1 VDTKLLVNRRDMLRY
16 AGLAAGGLAFGLG
29 GAGFA
34 SAQTPAK
41 TEKLKIT
48 IANAGGNSS
57 LCMQELMKRQ
67 GYLDAFGVEAKVINV
82 ADSARIITGIV
93 GGDIDVCMLAGF
105 GQALPA
111 IEKGAALRVLA
122 GANTLAPDSLFSA
135 KPDVKTIKDLEGKT
149 IGTGAIGSALHQIAV
164 ALLEKNKID
173 VKKVTFVSIGA
184 TGDILKAVVSGVVDA
199 GVVNVDAYDQAAEFK
214 IHPIADFFT
223 DLAEYPFQGSFTSE
237 DAIKNKRDALV
248 RTLAAHAK
256 LYRFISGAD
265 SKKAYVDAYVAAT
278 GGKPSAGEAQWSF
291 IQKYKPYAVD
301 LVIPDGNIEYIQDL
315 NLKTGVQKKALPVE
329 KISDMSLARDA
340 LKLLV

>member
-1 VDTKLLVNRRDMLRY
+1 MDRKLLVNRRDMLRY
-16 AGLAAGGLAFGLG
+16 AGLAANGVAFGLH
-29 GAGFA
+29 GASGA
-34 SAQTPAK
+34 RAQVKP
-41 TEKLKIT
+41 EKLKIT

-67 GYLDAFGVEAKVINV
+67 GYLDEFGVEAKIINV

-111 IEKGAALRVLA
+111 IEKGAKLKVLA
-122 GANTLAPDSLFSA
+122 GANTLAPDSLFSV
-135 KPDVKTIKDLEGKT
+135 KPEIRTLKDLEGKT

-164 ALLEKNKID
+164 ALLQKNKID
-173 VKKVTFVSIGA
+173 PAKVTFVSIGA
-184 TGDILKAVVSGVVDA
+184 TGDILKAVVAGVIDA

-223 DLAEYPFQGSFTSE
+223 ELAEYPFQGSFTSE
-237 DAIKNKRDALV
+237 DAIRSKRDALV

-256 LYRFISGAD
+256 LYRFISGPE
-265 SKKAYVDAYVAAT
+265 SKKAYVDAYIAAT
-278 GGKPSAGEAQWSF
+278 NGKASAGEAQWGF

-301 LVIPDGNIEYIQDL
+301 LVIPDGNIKYIQDL
-315 NLKTGVQKKALPVE
+315 NLQTGVQKAALPVDR
-329 KISDMSLARDA
+329 ISDMSLGREA